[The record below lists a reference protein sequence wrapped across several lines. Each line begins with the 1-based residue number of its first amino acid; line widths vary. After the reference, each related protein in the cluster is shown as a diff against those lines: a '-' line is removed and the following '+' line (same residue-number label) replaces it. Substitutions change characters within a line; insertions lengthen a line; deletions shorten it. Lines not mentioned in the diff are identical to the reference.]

1 MAGCLGGEPASECLT
16 RIIRVVAVSSLFKKQ
31 GKQCRL
37 FFGQTNDVS
46 LMSQQR
52 PVLRAAERR
61 VWS

>member
-1 MAGCLGGEPASECLT
+1 MPEMAGCLGGEPASECLT

-37 FFGQTNDVS
+37 FFGQW
-46 LMSQQR
+46 
-52 PVLRAAERR
+52 PGLRAAERR